1 MLPLPWT
8 RTLLFGI
15 LGHPRPM
22 NGARARPAELK
33 ERSLSDRNRCGA
45 RAPLSFIRTLPPS
58 GATGGSPRRPTPAP
72 GVPRKE
78 PPARDKKT
86 RQRPTL
92 PLSCPSSTIG
102 TGGLNFRVRNGNG
115 CFPAVMV
122 TGIFIRFSI
131 SNGTASL
138 GEPSLSKQRFFCLDK
153 LYGQASRSISTG

>member
-33 ERSLSDRNRCGA
+33 ERSLADRNRCGA
-45 RAPLSFIRTLPPS
+45 RAPFLYSNLAAVRCHGRLPRT
-58 GATGGSPRRPTPAP
+58 ATYPAR
-72 GVPRKE
+72 GPRKG
-78 PPARDKKT
+78 PPGSRYKKT

-102 TGGLNFRVRNGNG
+102 TSGLNFRVRNGNG

-122 TGIFIRFSI
+122 TGILIRTSDVRDRPLA
-131 SNGTASL
+131 GTLPEQTA
-138 GEPSLSKQRFFCLDK
+138 FFCLDK